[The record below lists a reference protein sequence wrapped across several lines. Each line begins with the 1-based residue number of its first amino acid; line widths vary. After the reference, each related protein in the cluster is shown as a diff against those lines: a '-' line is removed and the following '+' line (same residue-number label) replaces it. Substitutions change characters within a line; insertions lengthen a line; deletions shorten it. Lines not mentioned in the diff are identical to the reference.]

1 MFIDKLEVTDNFSQQ
16 VRLEAFRAAV
26 TLAVSTQRSGP
37 AATNKYIIDT
47 TREFIALLLETNQ

>member
-1 MFIDKLEVTDNFSQQ
+1 MFIDKLEVTNNFSQQ

-26 TLAVSTQRSGP
+26 TLAGTRRDGP

-47 TREFIALLLETNQ
+47 TKEFIALLLETNQ